1 MTFSLVFALILLCG
15 WGGGK
20 LAKLSGIPP
29 ITGMLVMGIFL
40 SAILANNIPSAL
52 WEIEPFLKN
61 LALIVILLRAGLGIN
76 RKILGKIGKTALLMS
91 IIPCLLEGFAIMLCA
106 RYLLGFSYP
115 VAGMTGFMLAAVS
128 PAVII
133 PSMLEIKERGLGKKK
148 EVPTIILA
156 GASVDDVM
164 AITFFSIF
172 IRLSQTGIGANA
184 RDFLMI
190 PYSVLG
196 GVLLGLALGY
206 LLVQFLKHY
215 YHRIRATEKTII
227 LLGLCL
233 VLVELGNKIHI
244 ASLLGAM
251 TVGFL
256 IYEMENRIA
265 KEIAQ
270 KLSKIWIVAEIILFV
285 LIGLSVDPRLM
296 VSAGLKGVAII
307 TCGLL
312 CRSLGV
318 VIATAF
324 SNLNRREKL
333 FCVIAYLPKATVQA
347 ALGSVPLVLG
357 FPEGKLILAL
367 AVLVILI
374 TAPVALFLIKRFG
387 DDLLVP
393 RQTLNAKRL

>member
-1 MTFSLVFALILLCG
+1 MTFSMIFALILLCG

-20 LAKLSGIPP
+20 LAKLTHIPP
-29 ITGMLVMGIFL
+29 IAGMLISGILLGSLL
-40 SAILANNIPSAL
+40 SGHIPKAL

-76 RKILGKIGKTALLMS
+76 RKMLAKIGKTALLMS
-91 IIPCLLEGFAIMLCA
+91 IIPCICEGIAIMFAA
-106 RYLLGFSYP
+106 RAIFGFSYP
-115 VAGMTGFMLAAVS
+115 VAGLTGFMLAAVS

-133 PSMLEIKERGLGKKK
+133 PSMLELKDRGMGKKK

-156 GASVDDVM
+156 GASADDVI

-172 IRLSQTGIGANA
+172 VRLSQTGEGMRAMDLLI
-184 RDFLMI
+184 I

-196 GVLLGLALGY
+196 GILVGLIFGY
-206 LLVQFLKHY
+206 LLIRFFAHY
-215 YHRIRATEKTII
+215 DTRIRATEKTIV

-233 VLVELGNKIHI
+233 VLVEFGSKIHI

-256 IYEMENRIA
+256 IYEKENRIA
-265 KEIAQ
+265 KEVAQ

-285 LIGLSVDPRLM
+285 LIGLSVDPGLM
-296 VSAGLKGVAII
+296 LSAGLKGLLLIAI
-307 TCGLL
+307 GLVF
-312 CRSLGV
+312 RSLGV
-318 VIATAF
+318 VLATAS

-347 ALGSVPLVLG
+347 ALGSVPLAMGL
-357 FPEGKLILAL
+357 PEGKLILAL
-367 AVLVILI
+367 AVLAILT
-374 TAPVALFLIKRFG
+374 TAPLALFLINRYG
-387 DDLLVP
+387 DRLLSP
-393 RQTLNAKRL
+393 RVQAKAS